1 MKPFRLRLTHQLLRS
16 YGLTRHM
23 DCYRPH
29 PAQLGEMAYFHQ
41 EEYLNFLQKIGQTD
55 VTINKTLS
63 SLTTQKCRKYNVG
76 PNQDCPAFEGLYEF
90 NQLLTG
96 ASLDAAV
103 QLATQQTDIA
113 INWAGGFHH
122 AKKAEA
128 SGFCYVN
135 GTFSFLLLFSR
146 WGSRICSL
154 CLCLFCPITCCRSF
168 LN

>member
-1 MKPFRLRLTHQLLRS
+1 MKPFRLRLTHQLLLN
-16 YGLTRHM
+16 YGLTRQM

-29 PAQLGEMAYFHQ
+29 PAQHGEMAYFHQ
-41 EEYLNFLQKIGQTD
+41 DEYLHFLKKISAIPDT
-55 VTINKTLS
+55 KSLSSS
-63 SLTTQKCRKYNVG
+63 SLTRQCQKYNVG
-76 PNQDCPAFEGLYEF
+76 PNQDCPAFDGLYEF

-135 GTFSFLLLFSR
+135 GT
-146 WGSRICSL
+146 CTSL
-154 CLCLFCPITCCRSF
+154 SDASLSLIR
-168 LN
+168 